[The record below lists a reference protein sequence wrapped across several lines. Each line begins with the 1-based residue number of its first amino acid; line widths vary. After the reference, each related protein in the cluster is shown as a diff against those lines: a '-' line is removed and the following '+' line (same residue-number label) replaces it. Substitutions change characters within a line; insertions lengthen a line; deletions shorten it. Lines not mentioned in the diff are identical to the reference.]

1 MILIGS
7 QALKIMA
14 PQLLQRE
21 PRDFDFIS
29 TQKEAE
35 DFISKRLDS
44 FEKIY
49 KKGNKLIAEGEVP
62 CEFELLEES
71 PTAQM
76 YHELVMAEQPITL
89 GEFGSVPSLNLLFT
103 LKASHKYLKN
113 SPHFWKNVMD
123 YHKMKAVGAVVKEE
137 YKPFLKAREKATYVY
152 SHPKLNVSK
161 KDFFKDDNIQYVY
174 DHDSIHV
181 AVKHLDRPAYTYY
194 MVDGAEVQ
202 TSKKKFF
209 EVDEL
214 VRLYG
219 VLEESYVLALER
231 SQIPHAGKLSPKNSF
246 SIAISKVCTSITS
259 GWFREYAYEN
269 IFKVLKM
276 YSDDYVQRFEEGLNA
291 GVVKPFTG
299 ELYAKT

>member
-7 QALKIMA
+7 QALNLIA
-14 PQLLQRE
+14 PQILNRE
-21 PRDFDFIS
+21 PRDFDFIA
-29 TQKEAE
+29 TKEEAE
-35 DFISKRLDS
+35 AFIDS
-44 FEKIY
+44 RISQFEKVY
-49 KKGNKLIAEGEVP
+49 RQGNKLIAEGTMP

-76 YHELVMAEQPITL
+76 FADLVSAEQSPSIP
-89 GEFGSVPSLNLLFT
+89 GFGQVPSLDLLFT
-103 LKASHKYLKN
+103 LKSSHRYLKN
-113 SPHFWKNVMD
+113 SPHFWKNAMD
-123 YHKMKAVGAVVKEE
+123 YHKMKMVGAKVKEE
-137 YKPFLKAREKATYVY
+137 YKDFLKAREKATYVY
-152 SHPKLNVSK
+152 AHPKLNVSK

-174 DHDSIHV
+174 DHDSLHV

-214 VRLYG
+214 IRLYG

-246 SIAISKVCTSITS
+246 SIAISKVATSITS
-259 GWFREYAYEN
+259 GWFREFAYEN

-299 ELYAKT
+299 ELYG

>member
-7 QALKIMA
+7 QALGIVA
-14 PQLLQRE
+14 PQILNRE
-21 PRDFDFIS
+21 PSDFDFIA
-29 TQKEAE
+29 TRDEAE
-35 DFISKRLDS
+35 DFIRTRRDQFTKVYKQKN
-44 FEKIY
+44 KI
-49 KKGNKLIAEGEVP
+49 IAEGEMP
-62 CEFELLEES
+62 CEFEILEES

-76 YHELVMAEQPITL
+76 FAELVRAEQHTEL
-89 GEFGSVPSLNLLFT
+89 DGFGLVPNLDLLFT
-103 LKASHKYLKN
+103 LKASHRYLKN
-113 SPHFWKNVMD
+113 SPHFWKNAMD
-123 YHKMKAVGAVVKEE
+123 YHKMKAVGAQVRPE
-137 YKPFLKAREKATYVY
+137 YKEFLKAREKATYVY

-161 KDFFKDDNIQYVY
+161 KDFFKDDNIKYVY

-194 MVDGAEVQ
+194 MVEGAEVQ

-209 EVDEL
+209 EGVDEQT
-214 VRLYG
+214 RLYG

-231 SQIPHAGKLSPKNSF
+231 SQIPFEGTIDPKKSF

-269 IFKVLKM
+269 LFKVLKM
-276 YSDDYVQRFEEGLNA
+276 YSNDYVNRFKAGLEA

-299 ELYAKT
+299 ELYAG